1 MAPIVYAKS
10 LPLKLNKW
18 FFFKRSLSLGPIEM
32 KTEFLFHIL
41 LHKTLFRKKK
51 TIIVMKRVPRD
62 TDAADSVAHT
72 KSGHKIGN
80 EQ

>member
-51 TIIVMKRVPRD
+51 LLLL
-62 TDAADSVAHT
+62 
-72 KSGHKIGN
+72 
-80 EQ
+80 